1 MLSDNVMLEF
11 SKNIKTI
18 DNFIQHTNSP
28 NNNVFVCLIGEA
40 GNYILDIN
48 RMDNILKTQCAYVR
62 ISSLPAMPPEKV
74 AKYDQKYNDWIQ
86 SFKSGRNSSYSI
98 YNEKEFEQISLAL
111 SRTVSVFRK
120 SRKNITDS
128 IEKNFVMK
136 LLFWYED
143 IFEDL
148 DNSANRS
155 YGVKIAA
162 DNIQRVQE
170 YLFYYFTALMGADV
184 LLLQNKTDL
193 DTPIRNLNL
202 SGRTIM
208 GHLGNSEIPP
218 YTRIHIQNSSSYR
231 SAGFPPTPWP
241 SSSVYGGTSLR
252 YSSDRNVTPQRNNIN
267 AVPAPPRQ
275 NRQSSSFSPQPSSG
289 NNRGTIPPR
298 PDRQNTPYT
307 PIPSSGNN
315 RVTIPPRPDRQNTPY
330 TPIPSSGNN
339 RVTIPP
345 RPDRQNTPYTPIPS
359 SGNNRVT
366 KPPRPDRQNT
376 PYTPIPSSGNNRVQ
390 NNRSSSSFS
399 GSLGSSSSSQPR
411 REKTYEELAQYA
423 CSVVQIFSIRRQSN
437 SSDRF
442 QILGSGSGIM
452 ISSNGYILTNYHVTK
467 ASHDFAVRV
476 ENDEKVYFTNRLI
489 KYHSDFDLA
498 IIRIDRK
505 LTPIR
510 IYQSPQP
517 LVRGQRVVAIG
528 SPQGLFNTVSDGIIS
543 GFRTIDMVDMIQFT
557 APISNGS
564 SGGALIN
571 MYGELIGISTS
582 GIDDGQNINF
592 AVDYKSI
599 LNFTRGVNGL

>member
-98 YNEKEFEQISLAL
+98 YNEKEFEPISLAL

-252 YSSDRNVTPQRNNIN
+252 YSSDRNVTPQRNNTN
-267 AVPAPPRQ
+267 AVPAPPRPD
-275 NRQSSSFSPQPSSG
+275 RQSSSFSPQ
-289 NNRGTIPPR
+289 
-298 PDRQNTPYT
+298 
-307 PIPSSGNN
+307 
-315 RVTIPPRPDRQNTPY
+315 
-330 TPIPSSGNN
+330 
-339 RVTIPP
+339 
-345 RPDRQNTPYTPIPS
+345 PS